1 MIERSPGG
9 IPETKSPAPQGSP
22 AEEAALAARL
32 ERLGESLEAR
42 REAEETA
49 KPRGRSSGF
58 AQATKIASEFV
69 AGVIVGGGIG
79 WAIDRAF
86 GVAPWGIVVFV
97 LLGFA
102 AGVLNVLR
110 SEGVVSEATLR
121 LSDAKRNSGT
131 SSERSD
137 VDPGPRA

>member
-1 MIERSPGG
+1 MIERSPGEH
-9 IPETKSPAPQGSP
+9 PEAKPTKSPASQGSP

-42 REAEETA
+42 RGAEEAA

-79 WAIDRAF
+79 WAVDRAF
-86 GVAPWGIVVFV
+86 GVAPWGMIVFV

-110 SEGVVSEATLR
+110 AEGVVADAGARLR
-121 LSDAKRNSGT
+121 EGDRTSGRPPD
-131 SSERSD
+131 RS
-137 VDPGPRA
+137 GG

>member
-9 IPETKSPAPQGSP
+9 EPEAKVAKPSAAATSP

-42 REAEETA
+42 RTAEEAE
-49 KPRGRSSGF
+49 KSRGRSSGF
-58 AQATKIASEFV
+58 GRATKIASEFV

-79 WAIDRAF
+79 WAIDR
-86 GVAPWGIVVFV
+86 GLGTAPWGMILFV

-110 SEGVVSEATLR
+110 AEGVVADAGVRLREAGG
-121 LSDAKRNSGT
+121 NSGT
-131 SSERSD
+131 PSDRSE
-137 VDPGPRA
+137 G